1 MNMKDEKFDE
11 FDIDPETA
19 DRIAKEYPSLSD
31 SARERMFNMIE
42 NKMNVTNKDDADIS
56 CSVPVVEKKN
66 RPGWIMF
73 AGMAAAV
80 AVIAGSIGGG
90 NYLHQKLNDPDPVVS
105 TVTESEPAVS
115 QTSVTESAAS
125 QSSATKPVSVS
136 PVLVKQTVIG
146 SSFATGAVSGSS
158 VTTGVTE
165 TSAAPA
171 PSAPPEIS
179 AAPQSDSSVSCDQ
192 IKLPGDF
199 YNYIKAGRTADGFGC
214 IGYNQNHQLAYLHIS
229 EDMQTSEAFVLTPP
243 DHGDYDVLRY
253 QCYAFD
259 NDGVW
264 AIVNRESHDGP
275 EPEGGRSYLNHDE
288 YEIWDN
294 SREDHYLLCHYAGD
308 GTLIS
313 SLPLDGLQNTSLRY
327 SYAENFE
334 SVGEMLYL
342 MTHSHNE
349 VFRISKETAEVSVVL
364 ESDREKNIAK
374 YLCIDRDDKLL
385 MLREKVNGV
394 PDCTYIY
401 NASVFEFDIAAG
413 SLGQTLYSTADG
425 WQLESYSIVGPEF
438 RVVKGCG
445 QYRLFVSTGS
455 EFIGIRDNGE
465 QEQIFDFDSDF
476 INNSTIID
484 CLKTK
489 YYEEDIRNI
498 EIIPVDDTHFL
509 GLIDLP
515 AGIIDRPG
523 EYPLTYA
530 FRLTPR

>member
-42 NKMNVTNKDDADIS
+42 NKMNVTNKDEADTS
-56 CSVPVVEKKN
+56 CCVPVVEKKN

-73 AGMAAAV
+73 AGMAAVV
-80 AVIAGSIGGG
+80 AVIAGTIGGG
-90 NYLHQKLNDPDPVVS
+90 NYLHRKLNDPDPVVS
-105 TVTESEPAVS
+105 TVTESEPASS
-115 QTSVTESAAS
+115 QTSVTEPAAS
-125 QSSATKPVSVS
+125 QSSVTKQTSVS
-136 PVLVKQTVIG
+136 PVIVKETVIG
-146 SSFATGAVSGSS
+146 SSFATGTASESS
-158 VTTGVTE
+158 VTTSTAE

-171 PSAPPEIS
+171 APETPETSSAPQPEGIR
-179 AAPQSDSSVSCDQ
+179 CDQ

-199 YNYIKAGRTADGFGC
+199 YNYIKARRTADGFGC

-229 EDMQTSEAFVLTPP
+229 EDMQTSESFVLTPP

-264 AIVNRESHDGP
+264 VIVNRESHDGP
-275 EPEGGRSYLNHDE
+275 EPEGGRSYLNYDE

-313 SLPLDGLQNTSLRY
+313 SVPLDGFQNSE
-327 SYAENFE
+327 SYDFQDSDFE
-334 SVGEMLYL
+334 SAGDVLYL
-342 MTHSHNE
+342 MSRYKKKI
-349 VFRISKETAEVSVVL
+349 FRISKETAEVSFVL
-364 ESDREKNIAK
+364 EPESEKGIEKN
-374 YLCIDRDDKLL
+374 LFFDRDGKPVL
-385 MLREKVNGV
+385 LRETVQNV
-394 PDCTYIY
+394 PDSTYIY
-401 NASVFEFDIAAG
+401 NASVFEFDPASG

-425 WQLESYSIVGPEF
+425 WQLVSYSISGPEF

-476 INNSTIID
+476 VNNSTIID

-489 YYEEDIRNI
+489 YYEGHIKNI

-509 GLIDLP
+509 GLISLP
-515 AGIIDRPG
+515 GGLIDRPA
-523 EYPLTYA
+523 ESPIIYA

>member
-31 SARERMFNMIE
+31 SARERMFNIIE
-42 NKMNVTNKDDADIS
+42 NKMNVTNKDEADTS

-73 AGMAAAV
+73 AGMAAVV
-80 AVIAGSIGGG
+80 AVIAGTIGGG
-90 NYLHQKLNDPDPVVS
+90 NYLHRKLNDPDPVVS
-105 TVTESEPAVS
+105 TVTESEPAS
-115 QTSVTESAAS
+115 IQTSVTEPAIS
-125 QSSATKPVSVS
+125 QSSVTKQTSVS
-136 PVLVKQTVIG
+136 PVIVKETVIG
-146 SSFATGAVSGSS
+146 SSFATGTASESS
-158 VTTGVTE
+158 VTTSTAETSATPAASAPPE
-165 TSAAPA
+165 TSAAPQ
-171 PSAPPEIS
+171 PEGIR
-179 AAPQSDSSVSCDQ
+179 CDR
-192 IKLPGDF
+192 INLPGDF
-199 YNYIKAGRTADGFGC
+199 YNYIKARRTADGFGC

-275 EPEGGRSYLNHDE
+275 EPEGGRSYLNYDE

-313 SLPLDGLQNTSLRY
+313 SVPLDGFQNSE
-327 SYAENFE
+327 SYDFQDSDFE
-334 SVGEMLYL
+334 SAGDVLYL
-342 MTHSHNE
+342 MSRYKKKI
-349 VFRISKETAEVSVVL
+349 FRISKETAEVSFVL
-364 ESDREKNIAK
+364 EPESEKGIEKN
-374 YLCIDRDDKLL
+374 LFFDRDGKPVL
-385 MLREKVNGV
+385 LRETVQNV
-394 PDCTYIY
+394 PDSTYIY
-401 NASVFEFDIAAG
+401 NASVFEFDPASG

-425 WQLESYSIVGPEF
+425 WQLVSYSISGPEF

-465 QEQIFDFDSDF
+465 QELIFDFDSDF
-476 INNSTIID
+476 VNNSTIID

-489 YYEEDIRNI
+489 YYEGHIKNI
-498 EIIPVDDTHFL
+498 EILPVDDTHFL
-509 GLIDLP
+509 GLISLP
-515 AGIIDRPG
+515 GGLIDRPA
-523 EYPLTYA
+523 ESPIIYA

>member
-42 NKMNVTNKDDADIS
+42 NKMNVTNKDEADTS
-56 CSVPVVEKKN
+56 CSVPVIEKKN

-125 QSSATKPVSVS
+125 RSSATKPVSVS
-136 PVLVKQTVIG
+136 PVLVKETVIG

-171 PSAPPEIS
+171 TPVASEAP
-179 AAPQSDSSVSCDQ
+179 AALQSDAVRCDQ

-199 YNYIKAGRTADGFGC
+199 YCYIKAGRTADGFGC

-229 EDMQTSEAFVLTPP
+229 EDMQTSETFVLTPP

-288 YEIWDN
+288 YEVWDN

-313 SLPLDGLQNTSLRY
+313 NASLEGLQDSTL
-327 SYAENFE
+327 SYASAESFE
-334 SVGEMLYL
+334 CVGEILYL
-342 MTHSHNE
+342 KSRYDDKI
-349 VFRISKETAEVSVVL
+349 FRINKETAEVSVTH
-364 ESDREKNIAK
+364 ETEREKKIYK
-374 YLCIDRDDKLL
+374 YLCIDRDDKPL
-385 MLREKVNGV
+385 MLQENVDVV
-394 PDCTYIY
+394 PDCAYIN
-401 NASVFEFDIAAG
+401 NASVFEFDPASG
-413 SLGQTLYSTADG
+413 SLGQTFYSTADG
-425 WQLESYSIVGPEF
+425 WQLVSYSITGPEF

-465 QEQIFDFDSDF
+465 QEVIFDFDSDF
-476 INNSTIID
+476 VNNSAIID
-484 CLKTK
+484 CLKTE
-489 YYEEDIRNI
+489 YYKGSIRNI

-515 AGIIDRPG
+515 AGLIDRPG
-523 EYPLTYA
+523 DYPLTYA

>member
-56 CSVPVVEKKN
+56 CSVPVIEKKN

-90 NYLHQKLNDPDPVVS
+90 NYLHQKLNATDPVVS
-105 TVTESEPAVS
+105 TVTESEPAAS
-115 QTSVTESAAS
+115 QTSVTEPAAS
-125 QSSATKPVSVS
+125 QSSVTKQTSVS
-136 PVLVKQTVIG
+136 PVIVKETVIG
-146 SSFATGAVSGSS
+146 SSFATGAVSESY
-158 VTTGVTE
+158 VTTSTTE

-171 PSAPPEIS
+171 TPVASEAP
-179 AAPQSDSSVSCDQ
+179 AALQSDAVRCDQ
-192 IKLPGDF
+192 IKLSGDF

-229 EDMQTSEAFVLTPP
+229 EDMQTSETFVLTPP

-253 QCYAFD
+253 RCYAFD

-264 AIVNRESHDGP
+264 VIVNRESHDGP
-275 EPEGGRSYLNHDE
+275 EPEGGRTVSNQDE

-342 MTHSHNE
+342 MTHSHNQII
-349 VFRISKETAEVSVVL
+349 RISKETAEVSVVL

-401 NASVFEFDIAAG
+401 NASVFEFDIASG

-465 QEQIFDFDSDF
+465 QELIFDFDSDF

-489 YYEEDIRNI
+489 NYEEFIRNI